1 MSKIDTNFVKQYIL
15 KSFSLGLNQF
25 CITNFSKQVQI
36 IWCSDSLVHKPF
48 TVVIYKGKVK
58 DPRYMQNKKDHEFL
72 YIQQNNE
79 ILHLF
84 ITSAIL
90 VNPMDVFSNICINT
104 RKIRV
109 CTSNAKWYNSNNIH
123 FKCSIES
130 DLKQNLSPF
139 MVIKDLKVPTSY
151 HMRIGTYAYI
161 IIAAY

>member
-48 TVVIYKGKVK
+48 TVVWSAIYQLCKQHKCGN
-58 DPRYMQNKKDHEFL
+58 YL
-72 YIQQNNE
+72 TTIQQNNE